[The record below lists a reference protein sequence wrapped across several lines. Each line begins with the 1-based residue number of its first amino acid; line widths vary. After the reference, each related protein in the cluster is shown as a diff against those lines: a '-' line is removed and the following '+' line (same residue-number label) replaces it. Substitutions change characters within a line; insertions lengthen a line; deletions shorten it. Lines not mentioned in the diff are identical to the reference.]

1 MKSMNKIPIV
11 LILLISKV
19 NSAQAYNID
28 ITLLQDII
36 NNRFLVLDTFFRVI
50 TEAAKPVVILS
61 VLFFLIIGII
71 QNNRIYLIIAIQ
83 TIIALVITTIIVLAL
98 KYGISRP
105 RPFISYPSLW
115 LLGDGG
121 SPSFPSGHTSVTF
134 VIAVIISLN
143 FRKWYIIIP
152 LLFWSFLVSYSRLDL
167 GLHYP
172 SDVVG
177 GAIIGVGISV
187 MVYRIF
193 LIIKKKHPLMLE
205 QFLVFLRRKDNK

>member
-1 MKSMNKIPIV
+1 MNEIVMKSMNKIPIV

-98 KYGISRP
+98 KYGI
-105 RPFISYPSLW
+105 
-115 LLGDGG
+115 
-121 SPSFPSGHTSVTF
+121 
-134 VIAVIISLN
+134 
-143 FRKWYIIIP
+143 
-152 LLFWSFLVSYSRLDL
+152 
-167 GLHYP
+167 
-172 SDVVG
+172 
-177 GAIIGVGISV
+177 
-187 MVYRIF
+187 
-193 LIIKKKHPLMLE
+193 
-205 QFLVFLRRKDNK
+205 